1 MNTAEPRSPQRGD
14 LVRIVRGWWDIQPVV
29 VPLLA
34 ILLSFIVGGVL
45 IAIVG
50 VNPFDAY
57 WALLRGMFGSG
68 DRVAGSLAKSVP
80 YIGSALAL
88 AFAMRAGLFN
98 IGAEGQLLV
107 GGLAAAWAGTW
118 SFMYDVPSIV
128 AVPVIVLAG
137 FAGGAAWGSVPG
149 VLRAKTGAHEV
160 ISTIMLNWIALFGC
174 RWIAQSRDPVIL
186 LDTAASVP
194 RTKPIS
200 DTAYLPR
207 FVSSNPPLHAGIFL
221 LVATAVL
228 VWWVLRRTTFGF
240 ATITT
245 GTNPN
250 AAHYAGINVNR
261 MLILAMT
268 ISGGCAGLAAASEVA
283 GTNHFFQ
290 PGTFAN
296 MGFDGIAIALL
307 ARANPLAILPS
318 AFLWGALRAGA
329 PFMQQEAGVSIDVV
343 RIIQAMVL
351 LFVAADAIVRWVF
364 RLRTDRAAG
373 LTPEVATSGL
383 GSV

>member
-1 MNTAEPRSPQRGD
+1 MNGPPREQRVD
-14 LVRIVRGWWDIQPVV
+14 IMRAIRGWWDIQPVV

-34 ILLSFIVGGVL
+34 IALSFIVGGVL

-68 DRVAGSLAKSVP
+68 TRIAGSLAKSVP
-80 YIGSALAL
+80 FIGSALAL

-118 SFMYDVPSIV
+118 SFMYDVPSII
-128 AVPVIVLAG
+128 AVPIIVVAG
-137 FAGGAAWGSVPG
+137 FVGGAAWGTVPG

-174 RWIAQSRDPVIL
+174 RWIAQSRDPVVL
-186 LDTAASVP
+186 LDTSASVP
-194 RTKPIS
+194 RTTPIS
-200 DTAYLPR
+200 PTAYLPQ
-207 FVSSNPPLHAGIFL
+207 FVSSNPPLHAGIFV
-221 LVATAVL
+221 LVAAAVV

-250 AAHYAGINVNR
+250 AAHYAGISVNR
-261 MLILAMT
+261 MLILAMA

-296 MGFDGIAIALL
+296 LGFDGIAIALL
-307 ARANPLAILPS
+307 ARANPLAIIPS

-329 PFMQQEAGVSIDVV
+329 PLMQQEAGVSVDVV

-364 RLRTDRAAG
+364 RVRADRASG
-373 LTPEVATSGL
+373 GTPEIAATGL
-383 GSV
+383 GAS

>member
-1 MNTAEPRSPQRGD
+1 MRH
-14 LVRIVRGWWDIQPVV
+14 VRTWWDIQPVI

-34 ILLSFIVGGVL
+34 VLLSFVVGGVL

-68 DRVAGSLAKSVP
+68 TRVAGSLAKSVP

-118 SFMYDVPSIV
+118 AFMYDVPSIV
-128 AVPVIVLAG
+128 AVPIIVLAG
-137 FAGGAAWGSVPG
+137 FIGGAAWGSVPG

-160 ISTIMLNWIALFGC
+160 ITTIMLNWIALFGS
-174 RWIAQSRDPVIL
+174 RWIAESRDPVVL
-186 LDTAASVP
+186 LDAGASVP

-200 DTAYLPR
+200 TTAYLPR
-207 FVSSNPPLHAGIFL
+207 FVSSNPPLHAGIFV
-221 LVATAVL
+221 LVIAAIV

-240 ATITT
+240 SIITT

-261 MLILAMT
+261 MMIMAMV
-268 ISGGCAGLAAASEVA
+268 IAGGCAGLSGASEVA

-290 PGTFAN
+290 PGTFAG
-296 MGFDGIAIALL
+296 MGFDGIAIAML
-307 ARANPLAILPS
+307 ARANPLAIIPS

-329 PFMQQEAGVSIDVV
+329 PLMQQEAGVSIDVV

-364 RLRTDRAAG
+364 RVRSERATGGA
-373 LTPEVATSGL
+373 PEVATSGL
-383 GSV
+383 GSA